1 MLQIDDSSLL
11 KSACLIGGEWKAAQ
25 SGQSFPV
32 LNPSTGE
39 EVGSVPNL
47 TREEVGDAV
56 KAAAAAFPA
65 WRALTAKD
73 RSERLRDWFNLMIAA
88 QEDLARIM
96 TAEQGKPLAES
107 RGEITYAASF
117 IEWFAEEAKRAYG
130 DTIPSP
136 QADGRILVLKEPI
149 GVVAAITPWN
159 FPAGMITRKAAPAL
173 AAGCTI
179 VIKPAGETPLSALA
193 LAVLAERA
201 GIPAGVVNVV
211 TGRDSRGIGLELTT
225 NPLVRKVSFTGSTQI
240 GKQLMAQAASTVK
253 KVGLELGGNA
263 PFIVFDDADV
273 ESAVVG
279 AMQSKYRNGG
289 QTCVCTN
296 RFLVQWG
303 RRSPGCGS
311 AMAWSRAFRSAR

>member
-1 MLQIDDSSLL
+1 MLQLKDPLLL
-11 KSACLIGGEWKAAQ
+11 KETCLIGGQWKPAR
-25 SGQSFPV
+25 SGISFPV

-39 EVGSVPNL
+39 EVGHVPDL

-56 KAAAAAFPA
+56 KAAADAFPA

-73 RSERLRDWFNLMIAA
+73 RSDRLRRWFDLMLAA
-88 QEDLARIM
+88 RDDLALIM
-96 TAEQGKPLAES
+96 TAEQGKPFAEAQ
-107 RGEITYAASF
+107 GEITYAASF

-136 QADGRILVLKEPI
+136 QSDGRILVLKEPI

-179 VIKPAGETPLSALA
+179 VVKPAGETPLSALA

-201 GIPAGVVNVV
+201 GIPAGVINIV

-225 NPLVRKVSFTGSTQI
+225 NPLVRKLSFTGSTEI

-263 PFIVFDDADV
+263 P
-273 ESAVVG
+273 
-279 AMQSKYRNGG
+279 
-289 QTCVCTN
+289 
-296 RFLVQWG
+296 
-303 RRSPGCGS
+303 
-311 AMAWSRAFRSAR
+311 